1 MRGEEKTQDDIY
13 TYKSVSRIQPWFS
26 RDPSFRAVV
35 LEGVGLRD
43 IFPIANACFHS
54 NEKNRFAA
62 YLERKWRWIPI
73 CKYPSRYDFSIAY
86 KQKKKK
92 KKKKKI
98 NPGRISIEPT
108 KKIIQSPGEF
118 DTSRIAIFNSA
129 IHSTCT
135 ALNFADSC
143 RWSRCKTAKY
153 RKPRHPAETRQRG
166 KSGTEPR
173 KRAETRY
180 FNWKWLPLLAYRTHE
195 IVV

>member
-1 MRGEEKTQDDIY
+1 MPVSISTRKIDSRRIWNGNGGESQY
-13 TYKSVSRIQPWFS
+13 VSIRLVTIS
-26 RDPSFRAVV
+26 LS
-35 LEGVGLRD
+35 
-43 IFPIANACFHS
+43 PIN
-54 NEKNRFAA
+54 K
-62 YLERKWRWIPI
+62 
-73 CKYPSRYDFSIAY
+73 
-86 KQKKKK
+86 KKKK

-180 FNWKWLPLLAYRTHE
+180 FKWKWLPLLAYRTHE